1 VSEGPSAPRRLT
13 VTLPRPA
20 GSAKIITI
28 KYSTIWVVAGA
39 LAGVLA
45 LTFLGTVAYLRSAER
60 VRQAAALT
68 VEVSYLRDQNDKLL
82 ELDGELRE
90 LIRFQERML
99 QLAGIDPALR
109 RDASGGDNS
118 YELGA
123 LDSTGMGN
131 GRALVYWP
139 VVGETIRGFTADHPG
154 IDIAAPRRRT
164 IAAAAAGTVIDV
176 GHDPTLGDR
185 IVIEHSDSLRTVYA
199 NNELNLVAINDAVE
213 PGQIIALV
221 GRGPEGAE
229 PHLHFEVWLHGNPVP
244 PARYL
249 PDLIGN

>member
-1 VSEGPSAPRRLT
+1 VSEGAPAPRRLT
-13 VTLPRPA
+13 VTLPRSVGPPTVV
-20 GSAKIITI
+20 SINYTKIWI
-28 KYSTIWVVAGA
+28 VAGA

-45 LTFLGTVAYLRSAER
+45 LTSLGAVAYLRSAQR
-60 VRQAAALT
+60 VRQAASLV
-68 VEVSYLRDQNDKLL
+68 VEVGYLRDQNDKLL

-90 LIRFQERML
+90 LVRFQEKML

-109 RDASGGDNS
+109 RDPSSGDNT

-123 LDSTGMGN
+123 LDSTGMGD
-131 GRALVYWP
+131 GRALVVRP

-164 IAAAAAGTVIDV
+164 IAAAAAGTVIDA

-221 GRGPEGAE
+221 GGGPEGTE
-229 PHLHFEVWLHGNPVP
+229 PHLHFEVWLHGDPVSP
-244 PARYL
+244 ERTF
-249 PDLIGN
+249 PDLFGN

>member
-1 VSEGPSAPRRLT
+1 MSEDAPAPRRVTLT
-13 VTLPRPA
+13 VPRPSGTPA
-20 GSAKIITI
+20 TITI
-28 KYSTIWVVAGA
+28 SYTTLSI
-39 LAGVLA
+39 LIGVLA
-45 LTFLGTVAYLRSAER
+45 GILILTTVGTVAYLRSAER
-60 VRQAAALT
+60 ARQAASLM
-68 VEVSYLRDQNDKLL
+68 VEVTYLRDQNDKLL
-82 ELDGELRE
+82 QLDGELRE
-90 LIRFQERML
+90 LIRFQEKML

-109 RDASGGDNS
+109 RDASAGDNS

-154 IDIAAPRRRT
+154 VDIAAPRRRT
-164 IAAAAAGTVIDV
+164 IAAAAGGTVIDV

-199 NNELNLVAINDAVE
+199 NNELNLVAVNDAVE

-221 GRGPEGAE
+221 GAGSEGAE
-229 PHLHFEVWLHGNPVP
+229 PHLHFEVWVHGKPVS
-244 PARYL
+244 PASYF
-249 PDLIGN
+249 PDLFGK